1 MVFYKKEA
9 CVFNVNEEKDR
20 LAEKLAEQFSQNII
34 AMEEYERILEYI
46 NKIETAKEVNIIEKI
61 MRENDIEGK
70 QPAVDKND
78 AIITPEENEKHL
90 TVFSETS
97 SYIKSLNGNGGEYNC
112 LFGENKI
119 IVENLPK
126 GRTLL
131 NVKAIFGET
140 EIIIAENIKIT
151 NRIIP
156 VFSEIVEPEPKTN
169 GDDMELPE
177 LYITGKAIFGE
188 VKIKRM
194 DEYNSQNWKKIGEKV
209 MKKIL
214 DKIDKI

>member
-1 MVFYKKEA
+1 M
-9 CVFNVNEEKDR
+9 FNLNEEKDK

-34 AMEEYERILEYI
+34 DMEEYERILEYI
-46 NKIETAKEVNIIEKI
+46 NKIETKKEVNIIEKI
-61 MRENDIEGK
+61 MKENNIEGK
-70 QPAVDKND
+70 RLTADKNND
-78 AIITPEENEKHL
+78 IITPEENEKHL

-97 SYIKSLNGNGGEYNC
+97 SYIKSLNGNGGEHSCY
-112 LFGENKI
+112 FGENKI

-131 NVKAIFGET
+131 NVKSVFGET
-140 EIIIAENIKIT
+140 KIIIAENIKII

-156 VFSEIVEPEPKTN
+156 VFSEIAEPAVKTD
-169 GDDMELPE
+169 GDDDDLPE

-194 DEYNSQNWKKIGEKV
+194 DEYNKQDWKKIGEKI